1 MVERKPGYIK
11 RHTPKGRY
19 EEYRAK
25 HAHLIAQTQG
35 EARYLF
41 EKKLD
46 TDARRYARNSVAR
59 DVLTAAVLATGAVYI
74 GREIKNQTLGAT
86 LRSTPRKIN
95 ELSESI
101 KAAGRTKAS
110 MALEYAGSHLAEGA
124 AIRIESHLPVM
135 MEIIEREAPAIGRAA
150 ASGALQEVHQSLPA
164 ITHTLEERLTASGDV
179 IAARIMAAIES
190 GMPHMAKTFAA
201 SVRSI
206 PGMLL
211 FGTGKK

>member
-1 MVERKPGYIK
+1 MVERKPGYIR
-11 RHTPKGRY
+11 RHTLKGRY

-25 HAHLIAQTQG
+25 YAHLIGQTQG

-46 TDARRYARNSVAR
+46 IDARRYARNSVAR

-74 GREIKNQTLGAT
+74 GREIKNKTLGTT
-86 LRSTPRKIN
+86 LGSIPQKIN
-95 ELSESI
+95 ELSERI
-101 KAAGRTKAS
+101 KAAGITKANT
-110 MALEYAGSHLAEGA
+110 ALEYAGSHLAEGA
-124 AIRIESHLPVM
+124 AVRIESHLPVM
-135 MEIIEREAPAIGRAA
+135 MEIVEREAPVIGRAA
-150 ASGALQEVHQSLPA
+150 ANGALQEVRQSLPQ
-164 ITHTLEERLTASGDV
+164 ITRELEDQLTASADV